1 MSFYDEMA
9 ALADELLREFGKPLT
24 LRCVLPGSYD
34 PGSGTAPETVT
45 DYPGTG
51 ALFDYAMLA
60 AGQTWIPSTLI
71 EVGDKQCLL
80 SPAGVPLPTTGDQ
93 LVDGAEVWQVQNV
106 KAANPA
112 GTPVLYELQL
122 RR

>member
-9 ALADELLREFGKPLT
+9 ALADELLREFGKALT
-24 LRCVLPGSYD
+24 LRRVVQGDYD

-45 DYPGTG
+45 NYPGTG
-51 ALFDYAMLA
+51 ALFDYETLG

-80 SPAGVPLPTTGDQ
+80 SPTGVPLPTAGDL
-93 LVDGAEVWQVQNV
+93 LVDGTDVWQVKNV
-106 KAANPA
+106 KAVKPA
-112 GTPVLYELQL
+112 GTPVLYELHL
-122 RR
+122 RK